1 MQPLSTELDPNLQR
15 MVDMGVSGLD
25 IMHGHLKTL
34 MYECEQA
41 LAEYIDQDNEQ
52 YDQTVDRL
60 HLEGQLEALVDLYEL
75 TYLLSFAIIDK
86 DKKETE

>member
-1 MQPLSTELDPNLQR
+1 
-15 MVDMGVSGLD
+15 
-25 IMHGHLKTL
+25 MHGHLKTL